1 MVRKEKYEIM
11 SDTENVAPCSPLPR
25 GIGYFEVGV
34 TSADIALFQTF
45 EFISLTTHLIEG
57 SKHPS

>member
-1 MVRKEKYEIM
+1 M
-11 SDTENVAPCSPLPR
+11 SDTENVVPCSPLAR

-45 EFISLTTHLIEG
+45 EFISLTMHLIKG